1 MSFVE
6 EKHWK
11 SIGKAWAQVPVPVA
25 GQMVVS
31 VHRLL
36 PSYKVGWGNL
46 AQPQDVLGKRL
57 FQKTQNNVMR
67 NIFEEISKGQADP
80 V

>member
-1 MSFVE
+1 
-6 EKHWK
+6 
-11 SIGKAWAQVPVPVA
+11 
-25 GQMVVS
+25 MVVS